1 MAEQLFNALM
11 KFTDISLVVLL
22 LVTAY
27 SVYILFKRKN
37 KRMVHIANFHL
48 YFAWFCELFVINIM
62 VLLVYIKKNL
72 IFDPET
78 VDSAYKLLISML
90 IFIYISISVQWLW
103 SHYSFEIQEDRYVYH
118 RLPFGKKET
127 FLFEDIDVE
136 LSKYSSVSEKFEIG
150 ALGGFEILH
159 LVMKDGR
166 KRRIRFD
173 FNIVGLSLFAIEDQ
187 HWDINIKFDFI
198 NLKYEKLEEAYKPKF
213 EDPYQGKSKKTG
225 NDRILK
231 RKKAA
236 KAKKKARKKKK

>member
-1 MAEQLFNALM
+1 MTEQFFNVLM
-11 KFTDISLVVLL
+11 KITDISLIIMLF
-22 LVTAY
+22 VTAY

-37 KRMVHIANFHL
+37 KRMVHIANFYL
-48 YFAWFCELFVINIM
+48 YFAWFCAVFVIWFM
-62 VLLVYIKKNL
+62 AMFVYVKKNL
-72 IFDPET
+72 IYSPET
-78 VDSAYKLLISML
+78 ADSAFKLLMSM
-90 IFIYISISVQWLW
+90 IVFEYISISVQWMW

-118 RLPFGKKET
+118 HLPFGKKET

-187 HWDINIKFDFI
+187 HWDINIKFDYI
-198 NLKYEKLEEAYKPKF
+198 NLKYQKLEEAYKPKV
-213 EDPYQGKSKKTG
+213 EDSNLRRSKNTGK
-225 NDRILK
+225 DRILK
-231 RKKAA
+231 RKKAE
-236 KAKKKARKKKK
+236 KAKKKARKKKH

>member
-1 MAEQLFNALM
+1 MTEQFFNVLM
-11 KFTDISLVVLL
+11 KITDISLIIMLF
-22 LVTAY
+22 VTAY

-37 KRMVHIANFHL
+37 KRMVHIANFYL
-48 YFAWFCELFVINIM
+48 YFAWFCAAFVIWFM
-62 VLLVYIKKNL
+62 AMFVYVKKNL
-72 IFDPET
+72 IYSPET
-78 VDSAYKLLISML
+78 ADSAFKLLIFM
-90 IFIYISISVQWLW
+90 IAFEYISISVQWLW

-127 FLFEDIDVE
+127 FQFEDIDVE
-136 LSKYSSVSEKFEIG
+136 LSKFSSVSEKFEIG

-187 HWDINIKFDFI
+187 HWDINIKFDYI
-198 NLKYEKLEEAYKPKF
+198 NLKYQKLEEAYKPKV
-213 EDPYQGKSKKTG
+213 EDSNLRRSKNTG

-231 RKKAA
+231 RKKAE
-236 KAKKKARKKKK
+236 KAKKKARKKKH

>member
-1 MAEQLFNALM
+1 MTEQFFNALM
-11 KFTDISLVVLL
+11 KITDISLIIML

-37 KRMVHIANFHL
+37 KPIVHIGNFYL
-48 YFAWFCELFVINIM
+48 YFAWFCAVFVIWVM
-62 VLLVYIKKNL
+62 VMLVYVKKNL
-72 IFDPET
+72 IYDPET
-78 VDSAYKLLISML
+78 INSAVKLLISML

-103 SHYSFEIQEDRYVYH
+103 SHYGFEVQKDRYVYH
-118 RLPFGKKET
+118 RLPFGIKET

-150 ALGGFEILH
+150 GLGGFNILH

-173 FNIVGLSLFAIEDQ
+173 FNIVGLSLFALEDQ
-187 HWDINIKFDFI
+187 HRDINIKFDFI
-198 NLKYEKLEEAYKPKF
+198 NLKYQKLEEAYQPKF
-213 EDPYQGKSKKTG
+213 EDPNQGKSKKTG

-231 RKKAA
+231 RKKAE
-236 KAKKKARKKKK
+236 KAKKKARRNKH